1 MKTEKILL
9 YGGLAALAYYLWTKT
24 SNAVGSAISSAT
36 APLANAYVGLTS
48 GPSAQSLLTGQIG
61 MPDGST
67 LPISSITGGTQWV
80 GNTLTFVSPTDGNTY
95 SLAPQSGGTYLASP
109 Y

>member
-1 MKTEKILL
+1 VRTEKLLL
-9 YGGLAALAYYLWTKT
+9 YGGLAALAYYLWTKA
-24 SNAVGSAISSAT
+24 SGAVGSAISSAT

-48 GPSAQSLLTGQIG
+48 GPSAQSLLQGQIA

-67 LPISSITGGTQWV
+67 LPLSSISSGTTWI
-80 GNTLTFVSPTDGNTY
+80 GNTLTFVSPVDGNTY
-95 SLAPQSGGTYLASP
+95 SLSPQSGGTYSAMP